1 MRCKMNDLEIVQ
13 DIRER
18 LIRIEEKVTNSA
30 ERHRE
35 LEKRVEKL
43 ENNNTWLIRA
53 IIGQMVAAIVA
64 FFITTK

>member
-1 MRCKMNDLEIVQ
+1 MKCNMNDLEIVQ

-18 LIRIEEKVTNSA
+18 LIRIEEKVTNST

-43 ENNNTWLIRA
+43 EGNNTWLIRA

>member
-1 MRCKMNDLEIVQ
+1 MNDLEIVQ

-18 LIRIEEKVTNSA
+18 LIRIEEKVTSSKEKHEA
-30 ERHRE
+30 

-43 ENNNTWLIRA
+43 EGNNTWLIRA

>member
-1 MRCKMNDLEIVQ
+1 MNDLEIVQ

-18 LIRIEEKVTNSA
+18 LIRIEEKVTNST
-30 ERHRE
+30 ERHKE

-43 ENNNTWLIRA
+43 ENNNTWLVRA

>member
-1 MRCKMNDLEIVQ
+1 MNDLEIVQ

-18 LIRIEEKVTNSA
+18 LIRIEEKVTNST
-30 ERHRE
+30 ERHKE

>member
-1 MRCKMNDLEIVQ
+1 MNDLEIVQ

-18 LIRIEEKVTNSA
+18 LIRIEEKVTNST

-43 ENNNTWLIRA
+43 EGNNTWLIRA